1 LGEGIEESVVRE
13 TLEETGIEATFVSVV
28 GMATRHPY
36 QFGKSNLYFICRLI
50 AQTQDIA
57 IQDTDEIAEAKWI
70 DVEEYI
76 NNPDSY
82 PFNRQLV
89 GSLIEKQGLELT
101 QLEGNYGPV
110 HKPEIFFS
118 KS

>member
-1 LGEGIEESVVRE
+1 
-13 TLEETGIEATFVSVV
+13 
-28 GMATRHPY
+28 
-36 QFGKSNLYFICRLI
+36 
-50 AQTQDIA
+50 
-57 IQDTDEIAEAKWI
+57 
-70 DVEEYI
+70 
-76 NNPDSY
+76 NPDSY

-89 GSLIEKQGLELT
+89 GTLIGKQGLELT